1 MGRKYRRLLEEEDVQ
16 QRRLRIAEREDSDST
31 AHEASDAPPQGILN
45 LQRSIGNQAV
55 QRYIVQRD
63 PKPKAQSADEQ
74 PSAVATITGAQR
86 GKFKGTSRA
95 VGHEGKIE
103 ILGLQFKPT
112 DSKMTVILYKRVD
125 ESSSPAF
132 MMAYQTGE
140 RITTAQFMSIR
151 HDENGNVETVMTYD
165 FSDGYVT
172 GVQISSSQGIPYEA
186 ITLEFDLKK
195 DKEKE

>member
-1 MGRKYRRLLEEEDVQ
+1 MGRKYRRILEEEDVQ
-16 QRRLRIAEREDSDST
+16 QRRLSIAEREDSGSP
-31 AHEASDAPPQGILN
+31 AHETAESSSHSILN

-63 PKPKAQSADEQ
+63 PKPKVRSSDEQ

-86 GKFKGTSRA
+86 GKFKGTSRV

-103 ILGLQFKPT
+103 ILGLQFKPEA
-112 DSKMTVILYKRVD
+112 SKMTVILYKRVD
-125 ESSSPAF
+125 ESSQAF
-132 MMAYQTGE
+132 MMAFQNGE
-140 RITTAQFMSIR
+140 RLTTAQFMGIR

-172 GVQISSSQGIPYEA
+172 GVQMSTSQGIPYEA

>member
-16 QRRLRIAEREDSDST
+16 QRHLRIAEREHSDSA
-31 AHEASDAPPQGILN
+31 AHETSDAPPHGILS

-55 QRYIVQRD
+55 QRLIQRD

-112 DSKMTVILYKRVD
+112 DSKMTVILFKRVD

-172 GVQISSSQGIPYEA
+172 GVQMSSSQGIPYEA

-195 DKEKE
+195 DKERE